1 MAAPMRATEFML
13 QLSKRLIDERGV
25 AESTATQYLQTL
37 YKLNG
42 SKGFNNLSFTRKFDD
57 VQAIINTYA
66 PSTQQNQYM
75 VLSSVL
81 SFFAD
86 KATYKGAYNHWREK
100 MMEARKAREAEPEH
114 VKTEKQEEAWLTW
127 EDVDKKKSEL
137 SKDISSFISNKHISA
152 TQYEKLLNFVILS
165 LYTDIAPRRNQDY
178 LSMSVVKK
186 WNNDMPTDRNYY
198 DLATQKF
205 IFNRYKT
212 AKAYGVQ
219 TIDVPNTDDAPLQQ
233 TLAAYLKHHPLAKG
247 KTKEFKLLVK
257 QDGTNLNSVNA
268 ITRCLNRIF
277 GKKVGSSMLRHV
289 YLSSKYGDTLKEMEE
304 DAAGMGHDT
313 SQQRDYIKYE

>member
-1 MAAPMRATEFML
+1 MRATEFML
-13 QLSKRLIDERGV
+13 QLSKRLMDDRGV
-25 AESTATQYLQTL
+25 TESTATQYLQTL

-57 VQAIINTYA
+57 TQAIIDTYA

-81 SFFAD
+81 SFYSD
-86 KATYKGAYNHWREK
+86 KATYKAAYNHWRDK
-100 MMEARKAREAEPEH
+100 MMAAKAARDAEPEH

-127 EDVDKKKSEL
+127 DDVDKKKSEL
-137 SKDISSFISNKHISA
+137 SKDISSFISNKHISGA
-152 TQYEKLLNFVILS
+152 QYEKLLNFVILS
-165 LYTDIAPRRNQDY
+165 LYTDIPPRRNQDF
-178 LSMSVVKK
+178 LSMAVVKK
-186 WNNDMPTDRNYY
+186 WSADMPADKNYY
-198 DLATQKF
+198 DLSTQKF
-205 IFNRYKT
+205 IFNKYKT
-212 AKAYGVQ
+212 SKAYGVQ
-219 TIDVPNTDDAPLQQ
+219 TVDVPNTEDAPLQQ
-233 TLAAYLKHHPLAKG
+233 TLAAFLKHHPLAKG

-257 QDGTNLNSVNA
+257 QDGSVLNSVNA

-289 YLSSKYGDTLKEMEE
+289 YLTSKYGDTLKQMEE
-304 DAAGMGHDT
+304 DAADMGHDT